1 MIIIKEL
8 LLFTLLL
15 GMIMFCI
22 LNFTYFFD
30 WLNLIGIIVK
40 IINPNKQIP
49 EIENN
54 NKIRNDP
61 RYKTHRKKW
70 IKIFFVLPII
80 YFLVTLTVTLIFKN
94 TFFAFFI
101 GVIVTAV
108 TYSFFIKKETNE
120 RKITEKH
127 IHSDTED
134 IFN

>member
-1 MIIIKEL
+1 
-8 LLFTLLL
+8 
-15 GMIMFCI
+15 MIMFCI